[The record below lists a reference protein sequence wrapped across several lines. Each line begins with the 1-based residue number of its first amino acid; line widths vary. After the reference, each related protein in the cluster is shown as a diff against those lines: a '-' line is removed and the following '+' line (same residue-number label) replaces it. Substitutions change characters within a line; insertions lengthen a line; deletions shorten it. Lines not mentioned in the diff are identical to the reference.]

1 MGSNQ
6 LQCPSTYSCS
16 YQLPLMT
23 ILHDPTHFYLNYTSL
38 KHPFQ
43 RLAQLCCYC
52 GDIICPQADR
62 QTDRQGETIPAT
74 LEWIEKI
81 GSSLQLSKKKNMGKE
96 HKVGDRW
103 SIFYLLTTHTFA
115 WLGRHL
121 SSNKAFIRFSTTQ
134 LWRLWLNLAWLSGYH
149 IDKTHLAN
157 THSGFC
163 VSSCYNSTTFY
174 HDDTQRLTKW
184 NHSDKVKPLLLLVM
198 KSILIWI
205 NTDHVIE
212 TVYTWLNQKP
222 MTKWVFVKVSVQSN
236 SLTVIHTLMVAGC
249 CGLVAARLDSRGA
262 DQTAGW
268 AERRWRI

>member
-1 MGSNQ
+1 MPINIFLFLPVTTYDNITWPHSFLSQ
-6 LQCPSTYSCS
+6 LHISKAPFPASCTVVLLLWWHNLST
-16 YQLPLMT
+16 
-23 ILHDPTHFYLNYTSL
+23 
-38 KHPFQ
+38 
-43 RLAQLCCYC
+43 
-52 GDIICPQADR
+52 GR
-62 QTDRQGETIPAT
+62 QTDRQTRWNNTSYICVRPA
-74 LEWIEKI
+74 
-81 GSSLQLSKKKNMGKE
+81 
-96 HKVGDRW
+96 
-103 SIFYLLTTHTFA
+103 
-115 WLGRHL
+115 
-121 SSNKAFIRFSTTQ
+121 
-134 LWRLWLNLAWLSGYH
+134 
-149 IDKTHLAN
+149 
-157 THSGFC
+157 
-163 VSSCYNSTTFY
+163 TFY